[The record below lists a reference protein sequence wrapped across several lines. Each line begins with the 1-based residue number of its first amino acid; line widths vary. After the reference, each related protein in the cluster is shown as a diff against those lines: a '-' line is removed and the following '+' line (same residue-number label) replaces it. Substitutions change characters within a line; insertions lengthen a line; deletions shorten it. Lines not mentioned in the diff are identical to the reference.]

1 MNKLNKAQLTL
12 ALGAITLASGSALAD
27 SNPFQAQQ
35 LSMAY
40 QVTTQDNT
48 GVKVKVKE
56 QATDKAKEMKC
67 GEGKCGAEMQQKMAD
82 AKKQAADKAKEMKCG
97 EGKCGEGKCG
107 AEMHNA
113 DAKAKAAEAKAAG
126 QEKAADAKKKASDK
140 AKEMKCGEGKCGSL

>member
-56 QATDKAKEMKC
+56 QA
-67 GEGKCGAEMQQKMAD
+67 
-82 AKKQAADKAKEMKCG
+82 
-97 EGKCGEGKCG
+97 KCGEGKCG
-107 AEMHNA
+107 AEMHKA
-113 DAKAKAAEAKAAG
+113 DAKAKAAEAKAAA

>member
-1 MNKLNKAQLTL
+1 MNTLTKTQLTL
-12 ALGAITLASGSALAD
+12 ALGALALGSGNALAD

-67 GEGKCGAEMQQKMAD
+67 GEGKCGAKM
-82 AKKQAADKAKEMKCG
+82 KQ
-97 EGKCGEGKCG
+97 
-107 AEMHNA
+107 
-113 DAKAKAAEAKAAG
+113 KAAEKAAD
-126 QEKAADAKKKASDK
+126 KAADAKKKASDK
-140 AKEMKCGEGKCGSL
+140 AKEMKCGEGKCGSM

>member
-67 GEGKCGAEMQQKMAD
+67 GEGKCG
-82 AKKQAADKAKEMKCG
+82 
-97 EGKCGEGKCG
+97 EGKCG
-107 AEMHNA
+107 AGMHKA

>member
-1 MNKLNKAQLTL
+1 MNKLNKAQFTL

-67 GEGKCGAEMQQKMAD
+67 GEGKCGAEMHK
-82 AKKQAADKAKEMKCG
+82 
-97 EGKCGEGKCG
+97 
-107 AEMHNA
+107 A

>member
-1 MNKLNKAQLTL
+1 MNTLTKTQLTL
-12 ALGAITLASGSALAD
+12 ALGALALGSGNALAD

-67 GEGKCGAEMQQKMAD
+67 GEGKCGEGKCGAEMQKKMAD

-97 EGKCGEGKCG
+97 EGKCGS
-107 AEMHNA
+107 M
-113 DAKAKAAEAKAAG
+113 
-126 QEKAADAKKKASDK
+126 
-140 AKEMKCGEGKCGSL
+140 

>member
-12 ALGAITLASGSALAD
+12 ALGAISLASGSALAD
-27 SNPFQAQQ
+27 GNPFQAQQ

-40 QVTTQDNT
+40 QVTAQDNT

-56 QATDKAKEMKC
+56 QT
-67 GEGKCGAEMQQKMAD
+67 
-82 AKKQAADKAKEMKCG
+82 ADKAKEMKCG

-107 AEMHNA
+107 AEMHKA

-126 QEKAADAKKKASDK
+126 QEKAADAKRKASDK